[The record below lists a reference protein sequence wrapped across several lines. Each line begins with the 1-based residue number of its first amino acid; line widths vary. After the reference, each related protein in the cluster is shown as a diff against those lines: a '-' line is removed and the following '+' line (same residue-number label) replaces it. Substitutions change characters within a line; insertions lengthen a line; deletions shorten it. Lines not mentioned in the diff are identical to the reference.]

1 MTTYIFTE
9 WITKINKIMK
19 LKKRKVLLFFDNATS
34 HTEPLA
40 LSNVTLKFLPPNTT
54 SKLQPLDL
62 GIICAFKA
70 RYRKHMLKHLIT
82 KIDLCSDNVS
92 LTKGI
97 TVLDAVLWIDIS
109 WKETKDSTIISCF
122 RIAGFPVVL
131 IIKP

>member
-1 MTTYIFTE
+1 MD
-9 WITKINKIMK
+9 KG
-19 LKKRKVLLFFDNATS
+19 
-34 HTEPLA
+34 
-40 LSNVTLKFLPPNTT
+40 TT

-97 TVLDAVLWIDIS
+97 TVLEGDKGQHDNKLFSNCWIPCSSNNKTLNARLLARVI
-109 WKETKDSTIISCF
+109 TGCHYT
-122 RIAGFPVVL
+122 
-131 IIKP
+131 

>member
-1 MTTYIFTE
+1 MYVV
-9 WITKINKIMK
+9 INA
-19 LKKRKVLLFFDNATS
+19 FFFIA
-34 HTEPLA
+34 
-40 LSNVTLKFLPPNTT
+40 K
-54 SKLQPLDL
+54 
-62 GIICAFKA
+62 
-70 RYRKHMLKHLIT
+70 YREI
-82 KIDLCSDNVS
+82 KIDLCSNNVS

>member
-19 LKKRKVLLFFDNATS
+19 LKKRKVLLFLDNATS

-40 LSNVTLKFLPPNTT
+40 LSNVMLKFLPPNTT

-62 GIICAFKA
+62 GIIRAFKA

-92 LTKGI
+92 FIPL
-97 TVLDAVLWIDIS
+97 
-109 WKETKDSTIISCF
+109 
-122 RIAGFPVVL
+122 
-131 IIKP
+131 